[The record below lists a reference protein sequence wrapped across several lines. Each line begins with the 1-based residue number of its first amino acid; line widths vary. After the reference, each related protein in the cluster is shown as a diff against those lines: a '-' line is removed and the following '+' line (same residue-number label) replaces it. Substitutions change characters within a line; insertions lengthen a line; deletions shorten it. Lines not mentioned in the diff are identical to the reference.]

1 MSDSLENSSSEFCK
15 RSPEQLDMSFFDA
28 NGITFHYADDNV
40 DRPPFLFQHGL
51 GADLSQPLS
60 FFAEDHPFRLISWT
74 QENRL
79 AWKPPL
85 SEV

>member
-1 MSDSLENSSSEFCK
+1 MSDSLENSWSEFCK

-60 FFAEDHPFRLISWT
+60 SVSFHFVDTGKPSRLET
-74 QENRL
+74 
-79 AWKPPL
+79 PTF
-85 SEV
+85 

>member
-28 NGITFHYADDNV
+28 NGIT
-40 DRPPFLFQHGL
+40 FQHGL